1 MFSRKKA
8 SDDDFQLFMGGE
20 EMMEWEDGEIT
31 LRREFKRDAR
41 VCTDKW
47 VAIIYYFFL
56 GSLLYLAKM
65 GYSGGEI

>member
-1 MFSRKKA
+1 
-8 SDDDFQLFMGGE
+8 
-20 EMMEWEDGEIT
+20 MMEWEDGEIT

-47 VAIIYYFFL
+47 MAIIYYLFL
-56 GSLLYLAKM
+56 GSLLYLAKI